1 MGFTVLAP
9 EAALR
14 LMSPDTSA
22 AIAQGQVVIGA
33 TSATLRGTVAGDVM
47 ELEAAG
53 GSLVSLTIGRVAAQA
68 GVNVET
74 IRYYQRVGLVGEPP
88 RPLGSIRLY
97 GAASVGRLVFIKRAV
112 IRILNRRSPPT
123 VPASR

>member
-1 MGFTVLAP
+1 MGFGILTELQRFLPSIVVEVLSVLDYRDAV
-9 EAALR
+9 
-14 LMSPDTSA
+14 M
-22 AIAQGQVVIGA
+22 GN
-33 TSATLRGTVAGDVM
+33 DV
-47 ELEAAG
+47 
-53 GSLVSLTIGRVAAQA
+53 LTIGRVAAQA

-74 IRYYQRVGLVGEPP
+74 IRYYQRVGLVGEPL

-123 VPASR
+123 VGARGWTELSRNAGPC